1 MSSPKKI
8 GRWNR
13 FEIAFAKENLP
24 QKSLFQTPERSTE
37 DKTRNL
43 RKIVKEILEE
53 KIDVESA
60 TLEEESPL
68 ESAASRQG
76 RFPASKTPSLWE
88 EARRRKQEAAKKRD
102 KRR

>member
-24 QKSLFQTPERSTE
+24 QKSLFQTPERTTE
-37 DKTRNL
+37 DKTRGL
-43 RKIVKEILEE
+43 RKIVKEALG
-53 KIDVESA
+53 KNVDVESA
-60 TLEEESPL
+60 TLEKESPL
-68 ESAASRQG
+68 ESAAPRQG
-76 RFPASKTPSLWE
+76 CFPASKTPSLWE
-88 EARRRKQEAAKKRD
+88 EARRRKQDAAKKRD